1 MNVLIAKLGATGDV
15 VRTTT
20 LLEKFP
26 DHVTWITE
34 AKNAILLQNLDR
46 KIRCLA
52 WEERSEAADRSYDLV
67 INLEDT
73 IEVGLFIKDLRFKQL
88 FGAFVDSEQRLRY
101 TEDSRCWF
109 DLSLVSVYGREAADR
124 LKLQNRSTYQELIFG
139 GLGWKFAGEEYQLP
153 EPEDTDL
160 AGDVAISAVAG
171 PVWPMKNWAFYEGL
185 KVRLEAEGLIVNYLP
200 KRTSLL
206 QHLSDVRNH
215 RCLVGGDSLPMHFAL
230 GTGRRCVT
238 LFTCTSPWEIYDYG
252 LQTKIVSPLLTEF
265 FYKRGF
271 DVRATTAI
279 SLDEVYDITIRQ
291 LGERSVAERAEALP
305 GN

>member
-20 LLEKFP
+20 LLQKIP

-34 AKNAILLQNLDR
+34 GKNAILLQDLGRN
-46 KIRCLA
+46 IRCLA

-73 IEVGLFIKDLRFKQL
+73 IEVGLFIKGLRFKQL
-88 FGAFVDSEQRLRY
+88 FGAFVDSGQKLKY
-101 TEDSRCWF
+101 TEESHRWF

-124 LKLQNRSTYQELIFG
+124 LKLQNRSTYQELIFA

-153 EPEDTDL
+153 TPEDTDL
-160 AGDVAISAVAG
+160 TGDVAISAVAG

-185 KVRLEAEGLIVNYLP
+185 KVRLETEGLIVNYLP
-200 KRTSLL
+200 KRASLL
-206 QHLSDVRNH
+206 QHLGDVRNH

-230 GTGRRCVT
+230 GTGTPCVT

-252 LQTKIVSPLLTEF
+252 LQTKIVSPLLGEF

-291 LGERSVAERAEALP
+291 LGERPLAGRAEALP